1 MKCKLCGAQMDAD
14 MTVCPLCGAEADP
27 VEGAEAAP
35 ETAAAPVTP
44 DVPEMPA
51 EPAAEAPETEPAGMD
66 GEETPD
72 AEPSEETDEEET
84 AAKAGGK
91 SRSSG
96 KKLGILIAVVVV
108 VVAALIYA
116 VVSIFGGS
124 GKNGASGDDPLA
136 MNHVDAEGNFV
147 PHSYTKDNAEITED
161 EMNTVVATCGDYE
174 LTNAQLSYYYW
185 QQVSAYGSYAS
196 MLGVDFTKPLSEQ
209 MYDEAGTATW
219 EDLFLQSAMATFWQ
233 TAAVCQAADE
243 AGYTLDESTTAYLDS
258 LAEGMAEEAEA
269 NDYESQDAYIQ
280 SVYGPY
286 TSMDSYLEF
295 GRQMMTVQGYLN
307 QLYSGIEYTDDD
319 LKAYFEENQEQ
330 YAAQGLSLDDPN
342 MVNVRHILITPVA
355 DENAETDEN
364 GNAILTDQNWAD
376 AKAKAEEIYDMWLT
390 GEATE
395 DSFAELA
402 GEYSEDPGSASN
414 GGLYEEVY
422 PGQMVDTF
430 NDWCFDASRQVG
442 DSGIVETTYG
452 YHIMYFSGTCDHP
465 YWYVVAEQDYVN
477 GRQQEIL
484 NEIVDSRPV
493 EVDYD
498 KVVLANT
505 GLLS

>member
-51 EPAAEAPETEPAGMD
+51 EPAAEAPETETAEAD
-66 GEETPD
+66 ATETPD
-72 AEPSEETDEEET
+72 AEPSEETDEETPAE
-84 AAKAGGK
+84 AGGK

-96 KKLGILIAVVVV
+96 KKLAILIAVVVV

-124 GKNGASGDDPLA
+124 GSKNTASGDDPLA
-136 MNHVDAEGNFV
+136 MNHVDAEGNLV
-147 PHSYTKDNAEITED
+147 AHSYTKENDAITED
-161 EMNTVVATCGDYE
+161 EMNAVVATCNDDE
-174 LTNAQLSYYYW
+174 LTNAELSYYYW
-185 QQVSAYGSYAS
+185 QQVSTYGSYAS
-196 MLGVDFTKPLSEQ
+196 MLGVDFSKPLSEQ
-209 MYDEAGTATW
+209 MYGDTASW

-233 TAAVCQAADE
+233 TSAVSQAAAE
-243 AGYTLDESTTAYLDS
+243 AGYTLDESTSAYLDS
-258 LAEGMAEEAEA
+258 LVEGMAEEAEA
-269 NDYESQDAYIQ
+269 NGYESEDAYIQ

-286 TSMDSYLEF
+286 TSMDSYVEF
-295 GRQMMTVQGYLN
+295 CRQMMTVQGYLN

-319 LKAYFEENQEQ
+319 LEAYFEENQEQ
-330 YAAQGLSLDDPN
+330 YASQGLSMDDPN
-342 MVNVRHILITPVA
+342 MVNVRHILIKPVA

-402 GEYSEDPGSASN
+402 GEYSEDPGSATN

-442 DSGIVETTYG
+442 DSGIVETSYG

-465 YWYVVAEQDYVN
+465 YWYVVAERDYVGN
-477 GRQQEIL
+477 RQQEIL

-505 GLLS
+505 GLLG